1 MPLIETSGL
10 ILLLVAALS
19 YVLGTVPFGIVVSRI
34 FGLADP
40 RSIGSGNIG
49 ATNVLR
55 SGSKAAAALTVLLD
69 GAKGGIAV
77 LIARAAIGEDA
88 AQVAA
93 IAAFLGHLYPIW
105 LGFKGGKGVATFLG
119 TVLALSPIIGAA
131 ACLIWLVTFAT
142 FRISS
147 LGGIMAPALTPIA
160 ALALGH
166 TDKAA
171 VLAVMAVFVWW
182 RHRENIARILNGT
195 EPKVGQKRAQSDAPE

>member
-1 MPLIETSGL
+1 MPLFETSAP
-10 ILLLVAALS
+10 ILALVA
-19 YVLGTVPFGIVVSRI
+19 VLAYLLGAVPFGIVMSRA

-55 SGSKAAAALTVLLD
+55 SGSKPAAALTVLLD

-77 LIARAAIGEDA
+77 LIARALVGEDA

-93 IAAFLGHLYPIW
+93 LSAFLGHLYPVW

-119 TVLALSPIIGAA
+119 TVLALSPIVGAA
-131 ACLIWLVTFAT
+131 ACALWLATFAIT
-142 FRISS
+142 RISS

-160 ALALGH
+160 AYLLGH
-166 TDKAA
+166 ADKTA
-171 VLAVMAVFVWW
+171 VLAAMAVFVWW
-182 RHRENIARILNGT
+182 RHRENIARILKGT
-195 EPKVGQKRAQSDAPE
+195 EPKVGQKKPEEIK

>member
-19 YVLGTVPFGIVVSRI
+19 YFLGTVPFGIVVSRI
-34 FGLADP
+34 FRLADP

-55 SGSKAAAALTVLLD
+55 SGSKVAAAL
-69 GAKGGIAV
+69 
-77 LIARAAIGEDA
+77 
-88 AQVAA
+88 
-93 IAAFLGHLYPIW
+93 AAFLGHLYPIW

-131 ACLIWLVTFAT
+131 ACLIWLVTFAI